1 MIRVVINGQ
10 EQALE
15 RPLTVA
21 EFVRSLPVNQRW
33 VAVARNGEVVPRHRW
48 PEVLIQEGD
57 VIEVVRMVGG
67 GAGGGGRMV

>member
-67 GAGGGGRMV
+67 GAGGGGRMI